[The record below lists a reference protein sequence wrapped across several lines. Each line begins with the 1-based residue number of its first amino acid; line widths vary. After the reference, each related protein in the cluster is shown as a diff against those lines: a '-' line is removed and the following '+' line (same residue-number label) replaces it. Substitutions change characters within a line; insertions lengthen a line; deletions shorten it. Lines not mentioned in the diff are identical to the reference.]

1 MINEKDL
8 KRRDKILNGNL
19 IHAIISICAPIFLY
33 NLFNSF
39 YSVIDAVVVAKID
52 PTSVSAVAAL
62 SQIQHLLSSLGAGVA
77 AGGGIIVARLFGAGD
92 MDDARYHSNQ
102 LISLS
107 TVIVALLLGICLPLA
122 VPIMR
127 ISGISDELIAIGT
140 SYFIVQI
147 LTLAF
152 VFYNSVFIAMQKAKG
167 NTKAMFW
174 LNILTMI
181 IKLSLSLLFIWVIGK
196 RDIMWVAVATM
207 IGQMVMFVILLLMM
221 MERNNVLA
229 IRFNEFKLNAK
240 ICKSIVSMSFPI
252 FLGKFI
258 FSFGKVSVN
267 SMCKEYGPLVVGAL
281 GVSNNMNGLATTPI
295 NSFEEG
301 TSTIISQNLGAGNQK
316 RALKTFNYSF
326 LMACGLGII
335 GYILIRFLLQ
345 DSIINLYNQNRQAEN
360 AELFLELI
368 KSIHRFDSLSILAL
382 SINSAV
388 LGVLY
393 GYGKTKMTMILNI
406 SRVFVFRI
414 PILWYLQTFHKEIG
428 AEATGLS
435 MGISNICIALAS
447 LTCLFVFM
455 YRLKLQENKNL
466 QTEEANDQNEEHL
479 NLSVAEKEQQNCE

>member
-1 MINEKDL
+1 MIKEKDL
-8 KRRDKILNGNL
+8 SRREKILNGNL
-19 IHAIISICAPIFLY
+19 VYAIVSICAPIFLY

-39 YSVIDAVVVAKID
+39 YSVIDAVVVARID

-102 LISLS
+102 IISLS
-107 TVIVALLLGICLPLA
+107 TVIVALLLAICLPLA

-140 SYFIVQI
+140 SYFTVQI
-147 LTLAF
+147 MTLAF
-152 VFYNSVFIAMQKAKG
+152 MFYNSVFIAMQKAKG
-167 NTKAMFW
+167 NTKMVFW
-174 LNILTMI
+174 LNILAML
-181 IKLSLSLLFIWVIGK
+181 IKLSLSILFIWGMDK
-196 RDIMWVAVATM
+196 RNIMWVAIATM
-207 IGQMVMFVILLLMM
+207 IGQAVMFVILLLMM
-221 MERNNVLA
+221 LERDNVFA
-229 IRFNEFKLNAK
+229 IRFSEFKLNGK
-240 ICKSIVSMSFPI
+240 VCKRIASMSFPI

-326 LMACGLGII
+326 LMACSLGII

-345 DSIINLYNQNRQAEN
+345 DSIIGLYNQNELAEG
-360 AELFLELI
+360 AEEFLALI
-368 KSIHRFDSLSILAL
+368 KSIHRYDSLSILAL
-382 SINSAV
+382 AVNAAV

-393 GYGKTKMTMILNI
+393 GYGKTKMTMLLNI
-406 SRVFVFRI
+406 SRVFLFRI
-414 PILWYLQTFHKEIG
+414 PILWYLQTFHKEMG
-428 AEATGLS
+428 AEATGIS
-435 MGISNICIALAS
+435 MGISNICIATAS
-447 LTCLFVFM
+447 LVCLAVFL
-455 YRLKLQENKNL
+455 LKLKSQEAKSAM
-466 QTEEANDQNEEHL
+466 T
-479 NLSVAEKEQQNCE
+479 KE